1 MSFTTMTGE
10 VNNISQLS
18 DTPSLIEG
26 LSPDELKA
34 RFDLGGV
41 RIKDYIN
48 NTLIPQLERYSAA
61 ANIGAQSVS
70 GFDQFS
76 TVQAALATIIS
87 HVLDLEDEIGGSASI
102 DDGAVTTAKLAN
114 KAVTGSKLDT
124 NAVTAEKIAAKSV
137 SESYTAD
144 LGAAASWGGNGPY
157 TQTVNVSGILATDNP
172 IIDVVLSGTYSTDK
186 NRCEE
191 FAKIYRAVAGN
202 GSVTFYA
209 DERPTRAFP
218 VRLLCIRK

>member
-48 NTLIPQLERYSAA
+48 NTLLPQLERNSAA
-61 ANIGAQSVS
+61 SNLGAQSVS

-76 TVQAALATIIS
+76 NVQAALAVIIN
-87 HVLDLEDEIGGSASI
+87 HILDLEDEIGGSASI
-102 DDGAVTTAKLAN
+102 EDGAVTTAKLADGAATED
-114 KAVTGSKLDT
+114 KIAQG
-124 NAVTAEKIAAKSV
+124 AVTAPKIANGAV
-137 SESYTAD
+137 SATYTATLNTAWD
-144 LGAAASWGGNGPY
+144 GSGPY
-157 TQTVNVSGILATDNP
+157 TQTISVSGILASDNP
-172 IIDVVLSGTYSTDK
+172 IIDVVTSGTFATDK
-186 NRCEE
+186 DRCAE
-191 FAKIYRAVAGN
+191 FSKIYRAVTAN
-202 GSVTFYA
+202 GSITFYA
-209 DERPTRAFP
+209 DEKP
-218 VRLLCIRK
+218 VRAIPVRMLCIRK